1 MKLDTKK
8 YPFYTIVNVLE
19 QIASLSLSNASYIR
33 RVAVDKKIFAGL
45 VMSLT
50 LHHLHDEIAFFTG
63 IINSD
68 SVWMKNWIQA
78 KQKKADSSLSNFRNE
93 LFSKLT
99 QQPNVSCGDF
109 SLFCARKITF
119 FFFYAGLLA
128 NQDPHF
134 IVVAIVL
141 WVNWQPLFFIHSIP
155 NRRIG
160 ETFWVSKA
168 TKVFYSTCGHHSTF
182 NYDLHHIH
190 VLRLMKFFLCFMLL
204 CKDLTRLVSTDIL
217 LNCFKLIRA
226 EKEGAEMLE
235 LICIHFFTEQLYAIV
250 EFVETVLKISVSIRK
265 KKGVCFTNNPNLF
278 QFFSFYSL
286 V

>member
-1 MKLDTKK
+1 MGILV
-8 YPFYTIVNVLE
+8 YFALE
-19 QIASLSLSNASYIR
+19 
-33 RVAVDKKIFAGL
+33 K
-45 VMSLT
+45 
-50 LHHLHDEIAFFTG
+50 
-63 IINSD
+63 
-68 SVWMKNWIQA
+68 
-78 KQKKADSSLSNFRNE
+78 
-93 LFSKLT
+93 
-99 QQPNVSCGDF
+99 
-109 SLFCARKITF
+109 SLFF

-286 V
+286 VWSDTISLREIGSIVLQNVFSEREVAEKCANLQPIYQFSSAQTAYSVLSVHELLKSKILNKHHVQLRNFIVTQIKNSIEPIHSIMKKLIEQFVNW